1 MIEEQPPQGQ
11 DNGDGQGMMFGN
23 DMRTEDEKLTQAL
36 EMAFNEIS
44 KDKEGDADDAGN
56 TTMATS
62 RDTNAAAN
70 QSMMKEQKRKGPL
83 GTNTS
88 IKLPFIIGTDEFTK
102 HPFAGL
108 VFVNMG
114 GGLEQLELHKEEMAQ
129 IQEDKLNELDALT
142 KNAEKQEEL

>member
-1 MIEEQPPQGQ
+1 
-11 DNGDGQGMMFGN
+11 MFGS

-88 IKLPFIIGTDEFTK
+88 IKLPFIIGTDEFLK